1 MELKGKKVNFLGDSI
16 TEGVAASTPANRYVN
31 VFAERTGAICRNY
44 GISGTRIAR
53 QRKPSE
59 NASFDLDYC
68 KRVLEMDE
76 DADIIVI
83 FGGTN
88 DYGHGDAPI
97 GTMADRTPDTFYGA
111 LHTLYRSAIERYPA
125 AKIVVLT
132 PLHRLVEDDPYGDP
146 RKETPSLVLKDYVNI
161 IREVAEYYAL
171 PVLDLYATSGFQ
183 PNVPVL
189 YERYTS
195 DGLHPNDA
203 GHALLAD
210 LLIKFLERM

>member
-1 MELKGKKVNFLGDSI
+1 MELNGKKVNFLGDSI
-16 TEGVAASTPANRYVN
+16 TEGCFASSAEHRYVDI
-31 VFAERTGAICRNY
+31 FAAKTGALCRNY
-44 GISGTRIAR
+44 GISGSRIAR
-53 QRKPSE
+53 QQKPSE
-59 NASFDLDYC
+59 NPRFDLDYC
-68 KRVLEMDE
+68 MRVLEMDK

-97 GTMADRTPDTFYGA
+97 GTMSDRTPDTFYGA
-111 LHTLYRSAIERYPA
+111 LHTLYRSAIQRYPA

-132 PLHRLVEDDPYGDP
+132 PLHRLIEDDPYGDP
-146 RKETPSLVLKDYVNI
+146 RKEVPSLPLRDYVNI

-171 PVLDLYATSGFQ
+171 PILDLYATSGFQ
-183 PNVPVL
+183 PNVPAL

-203 GHALLAD
+203 GHALLANM
-210 LLIKFLERM
+210 LIKFFEQM